1 MGTKAQGDG
10 TLTQDGNNIPIQ
22 VSSRFANRDNS
33 GTPIESPTTVT
44 SAATVTLTPP
54 TNAIGVW
61 ITASDQPLLV
71 GDNTDLDNSAPD
83 AGEGCDIVLSGDKVF
98 IGTTN
103 MNAVYMKAASADVL
117 VYFRWEF

>member
-1 MGTKAQGDG
+1 MATKAQGDG

-33 GTPIESPTTVT
+33 GTPIESPVLV
-44 SAATVTLTPP
+44 SSSTVTLTPP

-71 GDNTDLDNSAPD
+71 GDNEDLDNSNPD
-83 AGEGCDIVLSGDKVF
+83 DGEGCDIVLSGDKVF

-103 MNAVYMKAASADVL
+103 MNAVYIKRATSDVL